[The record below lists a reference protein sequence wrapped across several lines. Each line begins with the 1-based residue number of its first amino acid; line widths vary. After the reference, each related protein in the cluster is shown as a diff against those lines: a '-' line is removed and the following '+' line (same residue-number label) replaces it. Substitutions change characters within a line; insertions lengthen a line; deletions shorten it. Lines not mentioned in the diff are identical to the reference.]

1 MQAAISSSAVSYS
14 PVRKLIGQ
22 IRLFHLVALL
32 LGVSLLGWAAYPVSA
47 PNLGHTPKRNR
58 VAVYNDWVMGNV
70 IVFVRHAERCDRSSH
85 PCMGDPAGITLSGE
99 KEASTVGR
107 EFQAMGLSKT
117 DILSS
122 PLVRTVQTSAALFD
136 ADVTTLGWLQ
146 DCREPVLE
154 DIAALKK
161 PGRNLV
167 VVTHSGCM
175 AHYERQLGVRGT
187 PSADYA
193 SALFVSSPTGSAPK
207 ALGYLNPASWP
218 TFSKGMF

>member
-1 MQAAISSSAVSYS
+1 
-14 PVRKLIGQ
+14 
-22 IRLFHLVALL
+22 
-32 LGVSLLGWAAYPVSA
+32 
-47 PNLGHTPKRNR
+47 
-58 VAVYNDWVMGNV
+58 
-70 IVFVRHAERCDRSSH
+70 
-85 PCMGDPAGITLSGE
+85 MGDLTGITLVGE
-99 KEASTVGR
+99 RTASTVGR

-117 DILSS
+117 DIISS
-122 PLVRTVQTSAALFD
+122 SLVRTVQTAVAMFGPE
-136 ADVTTLGWLQ
+136 AKTLDWLQ
-146 DCREPVLE
+146 DCSEPSLK

-193 SALFVSSPTGSAPK
+193 STFFVRSPVAGAPT
-207 ALGYLNPASWP
+207 ALGYLNAASWP